1 MTPKLRRKTRRQESK
16 ETAPKGRRRTK
27 RLTSTNAGKRRRD
40 HSLASERLWAAIEI
54 LEANGTHYL
63 IRWDGTDP
71 ATGAPYEPTWEP
83 HDFVTSG
90 LEAAWKETIA
100 ARDDVAGH
108 IGHEAQPH
116 KEASTDSLLVG
127 SQGASD
133 TGSQINDNLANNTM
147 TASNE
152 TSGSHQYNSA
162 GVSDTNN
169 NVVPIRYILIYYTDY
184 VYTECERYRFNC
196 VGLATYFNC
205 SVLNFNCER
214 KRVFYTHRKNYA
226 T

>member
-1 MTPKLRRKTRRQESK
+1 MTPKLPRDTRKQESK
-16 ETAPKGRRRTK
+16 KPAQKGRRRTQRFTHTK
-27 RLTSTNAGKRRRD
+27 ARKSQST
-40 HSLASERLWAAIEI
+40 HSLASKRLWAAERIDED
-54 LEANGTHYL
+54 NGTHYL

-90 LEAAWKETIA
+90 LEAAWKETIS

-108 IGHEAQPH
+108 IGHEGQPH

-152 TSGSHQYNSA
+152 TSGSHQHNSA

-169 NVVPIRYILIYYTDY
+169 IDGVTWSL
-184 VYTECERYRFNC
+184 
-196 VGLATYFNC
+196 
-205 SVLNFNCER
+205 SVTF
-214 KRVFYTHRKNYA
+214 
-226 T
+226 